1 MTDHDTAESAAAP
14 QAGEQ
19 TPSEVK
25 RPVALVSGGSRGIGR
40 AIVTRLAH
48 DGYDVAFCYHS
59 RADAAEEAEKTAAE
73 AGARTFA
80 LQVDVADSAQTRE
93 FVAAAEAELGPLN
106 AVVTA
111 AGITRDRPL
120 ALMDDTQWQDVIRTN
135 LDGTFHVCRAAIQSL
150 IKRRTG
156 SIVTL
161 SSIAGVY
168 GGVGQTN
175 YSASKAGI
183 IGFTRALAKEYGKFG
198 VRANSVAPGFINTD
212 MTSAVPETARKKYL
226 GQIPLAKFGAP
237 EDVADLV
244 SFLVSDRAG
253 YITGQVLGIDGGLTI

>member
-1 MTDHDTAESAAAP
+1 MSGQPTT
-14 QAGEQ
+14 G
-19 TPSEVK
+19 

-40 AIVTRLAH
+40 AIVTRLAA

-59 RADAAEEAEKTAAE
+59 RQDAADETAE
-73 AGARTFA
+73 AAAKYGARTFA
-80 LQVDVADSAQTRE
+80 RKVDIADAEATRLFTVE
-93 FVAAAEAELGPLN
+93 AEAELGPLD

-111 AGITRDRPL
+111 AGITRDKPL
-120 ALMDDTQWQDVIRTN
+120 ALMDDSQWQDVIRTN
-135 LDGTFHVCRAAIQSL
+135 LDGTYHVCRAAIQSL

-198 VRANSVAPGFINTD
+198 VRANSVAPGFIDTD
-212 MTSAVPETARKKYL
+212 MTSAVPEAARKKYR
-226 GQIPLAKFGAP
+226 GQIPLGRFGSP

-253 YITGQVLGIDGGLTI
+253 YITGQVLGVDGGLTI